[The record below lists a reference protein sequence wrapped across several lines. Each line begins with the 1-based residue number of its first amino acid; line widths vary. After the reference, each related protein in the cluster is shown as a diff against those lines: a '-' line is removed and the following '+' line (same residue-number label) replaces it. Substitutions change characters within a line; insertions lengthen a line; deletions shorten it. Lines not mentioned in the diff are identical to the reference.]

1 MHISEG
7 IVSLP
12 ILAGCGVAAAAGTAI
27 GLKHLDQE
35 HIIETALLSSAFFVA
50 SLIHIPIGPGS
61 VHLVLNGLIGL
72 LLGWASVPAIATA
85 LFLQALLFG
94 YGGLTVL
101 GVNIVVMALPAV
113 AVSYLFGPLVR
124 GQGRWR
130 MIGSFAAGATAILL
144 STLLM
149 ALALLGTD
157 QHFLITARVLLLS
170 QLPLMVIEGVITL
183 FVISFLAR
191 VQPELLHIST
201 SPATDHA

>member
-12 ILAGCGVAAAAGTAI
+12 ILAGCGVVAAAGTAI

-50 SLIHIPIGPGS
+50 SLVHIPVGPGS

-130 MIGSFAAGATAILL
+130 MIGSFAAGATAIFL
-144 STLLM
+144 STILM
-149 ALALLGTD
+149 ALALITTD
-157 QHFLITARVLLLS
+157 QHFLITARLLLIS

-191 VQPELLHIST
+191 VQPELLQIST
-201 SPATDHA
+201 PPPSRHA